1 MLLVDPLLQVYVVA
15 PFAINVA
22 VKPVQIVE
30 ELTVTVG
37 IGVTDTLETAV
48 FVHPLVVPITVKL
61 VFEQEIQLKDLLWN
75 LCSKRK

>member
-1 MLLVDPLLQVYVVA
+1 M
-15 PFAINVA
+15 
-22 VKPVQIVE
+22 
-30 ELTVTVG
+30 TVTVG